1 MKKTYYTGEL
11 LFTGSTFVKD
21 FVILTEDAKIA
32 SLGTRETIPCQ
43 RLRARPARCDL
54 CRIHTWPAGAGVRA
68 CRLRDR
74 RIRRRHWAGV

>member
-32 SLGTRETIPCQ
+32 SLGTRETIPC
-43 RLRARPARCDL
+43 PAMFPRSLFPGFCSRC
-54 CRIHTWPAGAGVRA
+54 RF
-68 CRLRDR
+68 
-74 RIRRRHWAGV
+74 

>member
-32 SLGTRETIPCQ
+32 YLGTRETIPCQ
-43 RLRARPARCDL
+43 PDAERVRQP
-54 CRIHTWPAGAGVRA
+54 GVTTPG
-68 CRLRDR
+68 LKDS
-74 RIRRRHWAGV
+74 HVQLH